1 MNKLPIWL
9 LGLATALL
17 ALACSEQT
25 PSGLENA
32 PPMLLSS
39 ALVVPA
45 ASSLQLEA
53 RSNAQKIAQFP
64 FPTDPGTVIATQIA
78 TQSGTVNP
86 LSVSVSA
93 LATFTP
99 QVGPVASVLTTGD
112 ATATWVDANEGRV
125 VFSNIGWDIDDVS
138 LGFAGMGGAF
148 SDAFWTYTFTA
159 DRTGLFTLDFDVAL
173 ESGDPFGL
181 SEFKF
186 LWSADAF
193 SVLLPLNTSGTI
205 TRDIIEGS
213 TFTVEIDP
221 QAGLSGELGNRA
233 GKMTGT
239 FDWSIITEIAVDI
252 DIKPGSDPNSINC
265 NNENAVITVA
275 ILTTDDFDAT
285 TVDHTTV
292 TFEGASET
300 HVNKKTGDPRR
311 HEEDVD
317 GDGDTD
323 LVFHFRLGDTDLG
336 CDATEGILTGE
347 TFDGVPINGT
357 DAVRMIDQGGGQP

>member
-1 MNKLPIWL
+1 MKKSLIL
-9 LGLATALL
+9 MLGLGVTLIVAGCTEDLPNEPASRTSHPNAPSLGAQATAILV
-17 ALACSEQT
+17 QN
-25 PSGLENA
+25 PSFEDF
-32 PPMLLSS
+32 S
-39 ALVVPA
+39 A
-45 ASSLQLEA
+45 
-53 RSNAQKIAQFP
+53 K
-64 FPTDPGTVIATQIA
+64 
-78 TQSGTVNP
+78 
-86 LSVSVSA
+86 
-93 LATFTP
+93 
-99 QVGPVASVLTTGD
+99 
-112 ATATWVDANEGRV
+112 
-125 VFSNIGWDIDDVS
+125 
-138 LGFAGMGGAF
+138 
-148 SDAFWTYTFTA
+148 
-159 DRTGLFTLDFDVAL
+159 GLFTVHGVGLTGFGWTVTAGTNVGVFKAGGHFFVPIPDGINTAYSSNTTISQVLNEVLAPNTIYTL
-173 ESGDPFGL
+173 EVGIGNQNNVPFGGYRVQLLAGGTLLAEDNNTL
-181 SEFKF
+181 SPANGTFQTSIVTF
-186 LWSADAF
+186 NA
-193 SVLLPLNTSGTI
+193 LPNDPNWGQPLEIRLVPLG
-205 TRDIIEGS
+205 GS
-213 TFTVEIDP
+213 TINTNYDNVRLTKTTAVTVE
-221 QAGLSGELGNRA
+221 L
-233 GKMTGT
+233 
-239 FDWSIITEIAVDI
+239 AVEI